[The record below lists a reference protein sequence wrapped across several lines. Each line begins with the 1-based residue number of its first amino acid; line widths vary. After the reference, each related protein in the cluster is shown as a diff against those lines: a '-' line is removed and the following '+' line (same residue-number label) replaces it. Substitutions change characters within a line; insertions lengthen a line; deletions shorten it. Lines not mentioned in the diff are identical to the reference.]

1 MIATEAAAEG
11 INLQFCSSGAHVS
24 GTRSGYTV
32 TALAGDELELF
43 SRGVGFDLP
52 ANTSYEEAQ
61 EILRFLNEKLV
72 PTGTSPNWTSGEL
85 YPEPTPSPASNLA
98 LC

>member
-1 MIATEAAAEG
+1 MTKRARIRFRVAEHA
-11 INLQFCSSGAHVS
+11 SGQPFIVLEP
-24 GTRSGYTV
+24 
-32 TALAGDELELF
+32 LAGDELELF

-72 PTGTSPNWTSGEL
+72 PGCWPIEMSLTRQ
-85 YPEPTPSPASNLA
+85 AV
-98 LC
+98 C